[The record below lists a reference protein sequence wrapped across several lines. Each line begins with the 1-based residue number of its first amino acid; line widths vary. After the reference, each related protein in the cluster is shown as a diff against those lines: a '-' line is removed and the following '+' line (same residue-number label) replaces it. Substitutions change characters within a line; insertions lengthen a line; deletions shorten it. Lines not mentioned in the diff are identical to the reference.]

1 MNLPSQ
7 FLGAMFVDSHEFFFL
22 FEVKQVKGNGAK
34 RRATKPGK
42 KRAKAHESSKHQT
55 KVANEELK
63 PTKSKRKLRKKSKK
77 EETSVAK
84 ISPTFDAND
93 GVTPCSMP
101 LDQELN
107 ATQITAIQMAPDN
120 LTVEHSV
127 TEHQQPSK
135 AEQRRLEI
143 ERKRAEKKRLERL
156 KEEEEEK
163 NISLHDLLNE
173 PVASPSFSS
182 IIAEKE
188 EEDHP
193 IVQESQSVLTQLAG
207 DRQQALLAELEE
219 AKLREQRLLLAY
231 NGDSIEKSLCE
242 TIDSADESMKKAKEA
257 EERYRDAE
265 RLKLEQEQ
273 ER

>member
-1 MNLPSQ
+1 M
-7 FLGAMFVDSHEFFFL
+7 
-22 FEVKQVKGNGAK
+22 
-34 RRATKPGK
+34 
-42 KRAKAHESSKHQT
+42 
-55 KVANEELK
+55 
-63 PTKSKRKLRKKSKK
+63 RKKSKK

-84 ISPTFDAND
+84 ISPTFDAGD

-101 LDQELN
+101 LGQELN

-120 LTVEHSV
+120 LTIEHSV

-156 KEEEEEK
+156 KEEEK
-163 NISLHDLLNE
+163 KISLHDLLNE

-207 DRQQALLAELEE
+207 DRQQALLAVG
-219 AKLREQRLLLAY
+219 R
-231 NGDSIEKSLCE
+231 S
-242 TIDSADESMKKAKEA
+242 KA
-257 EERYRDAE
+257 
-265 RLKLEQEQ
+265 
-273 ER
+273 